1 MQKYSQYQV
10 SMKIWSKWK
19 SHTLLMK
26 MENDTTTWE
35 NSVVLSAWA
44 PQVVLM
50 VKNSPANAGNIRDT
64 GSIPGLERSPGGGN
78 GNPLQY
84 SCLGNPM
91 DRGVWQAT
99 VQGIAKRVRYN
110 LDTKQQQYIPK
121 LNICILSNSTP
132 RYVPNRSA
140 YICLSKDVY
149 LKIHS
154 RTMYK
159 HQKLQ
164 TTPVP
169 MIVLYLQNGILY
181 NNTHEQTVATYNED
195 ESQL

>member
-78 GNPLQY
+78 GNPL
-84 SCLGNPM
+84 
-91 DRGVWQAT
+91 
-99 VQGIAKRVRYN
+99 
-110 LDTKQQQYIPK
+110 
-121 LNICILSNSTP
+121 
-132 RYVPNRSA
+132 
-140 YICLSKDVY
+140 
-149 LKIHS
+149 
-154 RTMYK
+154 
-159 HQKLQ
+159 
-164 TTPVP
+164 
-169 MIVLYLQNGILY
+169 
-181 NNTHEQTVATYNED
+181 
-195 ESQL
+195 